1 MKKKKMIISILLVC
15 LLCVHAL
22 GTVVKAE
29 DGQPTQYLASS
40 GYEFRNVLSLA
51 QDGDIIIITDV
62 INLTGNIQIGSD
74 AKHLTVKRSAAYSR
88 ITMAYGCTM
97 TVKNVIFDGNGI
109 DSVHSMIQTSAYST
123 FDNCTF
129 MNCGNRENFS
139 SSGST
144 GGAVNVQSCSCVF
157 NDCYFE
163 ENFAMIG
170 GSIAVSGDSQVEINR
185 CTLKNNGAVSNGGAV
200 AVSSENARC
209 DIVDSIITEN
219 QALDFGGGVSNG
231 GTVTVTGTKIY
242 NNAATNGGADIAT
255 KVTGNTTLND
265 TIEQLNE
272 LFGADNLQVSGWV
285 CDYDFQENIYIP
297 DVNPA
302 QDNSLLKLS
311 YSVKEPEPTD
321 PTDPSEPTE
330 PTDPVDPSDP
340 SDSENT
346 GGDQGEEPGET
357 PTDTPPSDDTGDN
370 TNPTEPGGDAENTDN
385 STTTN
390 DSNNVTN
397 TDNSTTTNTTN
408 TDNSSQVTNTDNSN
422 TSTVTSGDTVTNNT
436 TSTTVDDHS
445 DKSDHSSVTTDNS
458 NRSVTTTDSS
468 DRSTVYN
475 YYTNQQKEQGQPGNV
490 IVNVTPEVIASS
502 GTSSQEQNTVVSSSP
517 EISIDAKGVDCSFE
531 YTESGGYKISI
542 TASKDDSI
550 SDQAVVANIPAEEKE
565 NSRSIPW
572 LDILELLLLGAV
584 LICLIWK
591 PKKQA

>member
-51 QDGDIIIITDV
+51 RDGDIIIITDV

-74 AKHLTVKRSAAYSR
+74 TKHLTVKRSAAYSR

-97 TVKNVIFDGNGI
+97 TVKNVTFDGNGI
-109 DSVHSMIQTSAYST
+109 DSVHSMIQTSAYAT

-163 ENFAMIG
+163 ENFSMIG
-170 GSIAVSGDSQVEINR
+170 GSVAVSGDSQVEINR
-185 CTLKNNGAVSNGGAV
+185 CTIKNNGAVSNGGAV
-200 AVSSENARC
+200 AISSENARC

-231 GTVTVTGTKIY
+231 GTVTVTGTRVY

-272 LFGADNLQVSGWV
+272 LFGADNLQVSGWA
-285 CDYDFQENIYIP
+285 CDYDFQENLYIP

-311 YSVKEPEPTD
+311 YSVKEPEPND
-321 PTDPSEPTE
+321 PTDPSEPT
-330 PTDPVDPSDP
+330 DPVDPTDP

-346 GGDQGEEPGET
+346 GGDQDEEPGDT
-357 PTDTPPSDDTGDN
+357 PTETPPSDDTGDN

-397 TDNSTTTNTTN
+397 TDNSTTNNTTN
-408 TDNSSQVTNTDNSN
+408 TDNSSQVANTDNSN
-422 TSTVTSGDTVTNNT
+422 ISTVTSGDTVTNNT
-436 TSTTVDDHS
+436 TSTTADDHS

-502 GTSSQEQNTVVSSSP
+502 GTSTQEQNTVVASSP

-550 SDQAVVANIPAEEKE
+550 SDQAVAANIPAEEKE

-572 LDILELLLLGAV
+572 LDILELLLLCSV
-584 LICLIWK
+584 LICLIWN